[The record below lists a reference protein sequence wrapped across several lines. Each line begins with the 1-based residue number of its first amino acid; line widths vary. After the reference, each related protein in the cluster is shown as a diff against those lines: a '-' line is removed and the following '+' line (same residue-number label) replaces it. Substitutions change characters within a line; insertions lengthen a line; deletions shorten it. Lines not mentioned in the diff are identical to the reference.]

1 MRKFDAILINSKSI
15 DSSRISG
22 EISINEDGIS
32 FSGNEQTFFIPFNE
46 LEITLGGAGNKLIF
60 FTYLKDTSYS
70 LYTSNQQILKQEQF
84 LHHPRLSQQLKTIHR
99 KKRGMLSSFLIVI
112 ALFVGII
119 LSLFFAKDYFVRK
132 LAEQAPVEWENKIG
146 DKLFQGLSMQY
157 TFIKNDSLTTVFK
170 QVAAPLFQQ
179 IEKDGVKIDLYF
191 TKDPTINAFAL
202 PGGKVIIQTGLIEKA
217 KSWEEVL
224 GVLGHEL
231 AHVTQRHHLR
241 GVINN
246 LGLYA
251 VISAFFGDISA
262 IAGTIANTGGELAS
276 LSNSRTFETEADE
289 VGMQYLVQAKINNA
303 GLISFFKTL
312 KKEHSNQLEKQLAI
326 LSTHP
331 ATDDRI
337 EHLIKL
343 QKEIPVYKPIKFN
356 VSFEAFQQAI
366 EKQ

>member
-1 MRKFDAILINSKSI
+1 
-15 DSSRISG
+15 
-22 EISINEDGIS
+22 
-32 FSGNEQTFFIPFNE
+32 
-46 LEITLGGAGNKLIF
+46 
-60 FTYLKDTSYS
+60 
-70 LYTSNQQILKQEQF
+70 
-84 LHHPRLSQQLKTIHR
+84 
-99 KKRGMLSSFLIVI
+99 MLSTFLLVI
-112 ALFVGII
+112 ALFAGII
-119 LSLFFAKDYFVRK
+119 LSLFFAKDFFVLK

-157 TFIKNDSLTTVFK
+157 NFIKNDSLTNIFK
-170 QVAAPLFQQ
+170 KVDSPLFQQ
-179 IEKDGVKIDLYF
+179 IEKEGVKIDLYF

-202 PGGKVIIQTGLIEKA
+202 PGGKVIIHTGLIEKA

-231 AHVTQRHHLR
+231 AHVTQHHHLR

-251 VISAFFGDISA
+251 VISTFFGDISA

-289 VGMQYLVQAKINNA
+289 VGMHYLVQAKINNQ
-303 GLISFFKTL
+303 GLISFFKIL
-312 KKEHSNQLEKQLAI
+312 KKEHSNQLEKELAF

-337 EHLIKL
+337 QHLIAL
-343 QKEIPVYKPIKFN
+343 QKKIPAYQPIKFN
-356 VSFEAFQQAI
+356 VSFEAFQQLI